1 LSAVKKLQIQSSH
14 DKYSIKEYFMAKIVE
29 DVIVI
34 KISQLVKDEAADQ
47 TSAVTPEVEAAL
59 EQVAQELV
67 GAGAVVEVMKA

>member
-1 LSAVKKLQIQSSH
+1 
-14 DKYSIKEYFMAKIVE
+14 MAKIVE

-59 EQVAQELV
+59 EQVAQELI